1 LSSAGLIFSAK
12 DNFKERAMVAN
23 NSLEASRDRVRLAT
37 LFSGIGAPEFAARK
51 VFDEVN
57 TVFAF

>member
-1 LSSAGLIFSAK
+1 
-12 DNFKERAMVAN
+12 MVAN